1 MKKTR
6 IITAVIGTCIAASLF
21 AGCSSNGSSGETAQA
36 TRIEGGQTQISVE
49 ASVTAAQVPEG
60 KYKFTFNGFDIV
72 PGADAAPVLN
82 FLGDPA
88 EEPYQGA
95 SCAGQGLDTIYEYNG
110 FTLFTHALNGEEY
123 ITGVEIEDSL
133 TDCGGLFVGDSIS
146 KAKDLY
152 GAPKTE
158 DDYGISYTDGA
169 TELDIITDGIDTII
183 LIRYRQFIE

>member
-1 MKKTR
+1 MKKTNF
-6 IITAVIGTCIAASLF
+6 ITAVIGTCLAASLF

-49 ASVTAAQVPEG
+49 ASVTANQVPEG
-60 KYKFTFNGFDIV
+60 KYKFTYNGFDIV
-72 PGADAAPVLN
+72 PGADAAPILKA
-82 FLGDPA
+82 LGEPS

-110 FTLFTHALNGEEY
+110 FTLFTHALNGDEY

-133 TDCGGLFVGDSIS
+133 TDCGGLFVGDPVS
-146 KAKDLY
+146 KAKELY
-152 GAPKTE
+152 GEPKTE

-169 TELDIITDGIDTII
+169 TELDVITDGIDTII